1 MSNAS
6 SAESRNQVSA
16 QTVKIAAPKILTS
29 EFGIAGTAPLV
40 MNKFSSKAR
49 QIIMDTQAAG
59 TQAKSKKVRV
69 AKDFDQVCDN
79 AVHYSTDGWVGIP
92 ASAFRAA
99 MISACRLVGFKMTLA
114 KLSVFIKADGFDRD
128 DGTPLVRLLADDYE
142 RVDHP
147 VRNATGV
154 VDIRSRP
161 MWRSWR
167 AVVTISW
174 DGDQFS
180 LQDVANLLMRVG
192 SQVGLLE
199 GRPDSRASAGMGWG
213 TFELEAAP

>member
-1 MSNAS
+1 MAS
-6 SAESRNQVSA
+6 TS
-16 QTVKIAAPKILTS
+16 QTVRIAAPKILTS
-29 EFGIAGTAPLV
+29 EFAIAGTAPLV
-40 MNKFSSKAR
+40 MNKFSNKAR
-49 QIIMDTQAAG
+49 RQIMDTQAAG
-59 TQAKSKKVRV
+59 SQARSKKQRE
-69 AKDFDQVCDN
+69 AKDFDAVCDD
-79 AVHYSTDGWVGIP
+79 AVHYSSEGWVGIP

-114 KLSVFIKADGFDRD
+114 KLSVFIKADGYDRD
-128 DGTPLVRLLADDYE
+128 DGTPLVRLIADDYE

-161 MWRSWR
+161 MWRKWK
-167 AVVTISW
+167 AVVTVSW
-174 DGDQFS
+174 DGDQFD
-180 LQDVANLLMRVG
+180 LKDIANLLMRVG
-192 SQVGLLE
+192 AQVGLLE

>member
-1 MSNAS
+1 MNT
-6 SAESRNQVSA
+6 

-29 EFGIAGTAPLV
+29 EFAIVGTAPLV

-49 QIIMDTQAAG
+49 QQIMDTQAAG
-59 TQAKSKKVRV
+59 QTARSKKQRT
-69 AKDFDQVCDN
+69 AKDFDQVCDD
-79 AVHYSTDGWVGIP
+79 AVHYSTEGWIGIP

-99 MISACRLVGFKMTLA
+99 LISACRLVGFKMTLA
-114 KLSVFIKADGFDRD
+114 KLSVFIKADGYDRD
-128 DGTPLVRLLADDYE
+128 DGTPLVRLLAEDYE

-161 MWRSWR
+161 MWRSWK
-167 AVVTISW
+167 AIVTISW
-174 DGDQFS
+174 DGDQFN

-192 SQVGLLE
+192 TQVGLLE

-213 TFELEAAP
+213 TFALEAGA